1 MRFVSEEVTRHLV
14 DHELAVST
22 TRRALIAVADER
34 ATLFPVVLGHG
45 WDVGNRF
52 SVKSATSEILTGLKV
67 GSYWHGNVELGL
79 PRHSSCILLFDEQ
92 VGRIDAIVQASLANA
107 YRTAAADALA
117 VEWLARPDATR
128 LAVFGAGVQA
138 YFECLAVMQVRPI
151 TDIFVV
157 NRDAA
162 RADEMAG
169 KLRTNGLATRVL
181 SASDACAQADI
192 IVTATSARR
201 PLFAAEAVRPGTH
214 VSCMGADAVGKQEAP
229 PELLRQAELFCDET
243 AQSYAIGELQHVAT
257 DVRAGAVRPAVNLGE
272 VLTGRHPGRQRE
284 EAVTV
289 FDSSGL
295 ALQDLFLAAAL
306 LERAEQAGKVAS
318 I

>member
-1 MRFVSEEVTRHLV
+1 
-14 DHELAVST
+14 
-22 TRRALIAVADER
+22 
-34 ATLFPVVLGHG
+34 
-45 WDVGNRF
+45 
-52 SVKSATSEILTGLKV
+52 
-67 GSYWHGNVELGL
+67 
-79 PRHSSCILLFDEQ
+79 
-92 VGRIDAIVQASLANA
+92 
-107 YRTAAADALA
+107 
-117 VEWLARPDATR
+117 
-128 LAVFGAGVQA
+128 
-138 YFECLAVMQVRPI
+138 
-151 TDIFVV
+151 
-157 NRDAA
+157 
-162 RADEMAG
+162 
-169 KLRTNGLATRVL
+169 VL